1 MKLTC
6 IIRTHTHFMGEIKFM
21 NCREN
26 AQTQTHYLTS
36 NATKKTHSD
45 KRVEAEES
53 RNSNKVRKQ
62 QEQEVKMTTKGPKQ
76 LDYLSIL
83 SQLRRERSDWPPHWC
98 LLTGSD

>member
-6 IIRTHTHFMGEIKFM
+6 IIRTHTHFRGEIKFI
-21 NCREN
+21 NCRERC

-36 NATKKTHSD
+36 NATKKTH
-45 KRVEAEES
+45 KVINETEEG

-83 SQLRRERSDWPPHWC
+83 SQLRRGRSDWPRHWC

>member
-1 MKLTC
+1 MRANTNPLSD
-6 IIRTHTHFMGEIKFM
+6 IKC
-21 NCREN
+21 NQKN
-26 AQTQTHYLTS
+26 TQS
-36 NATKKTHSD
+36 N
-45 KRVEAEES
+45 KRVEAEEC

-83 SQLRRERSDWPPHWC
+83 SQLRRGRSDWPLHWC